1 MPPPIPIYALDFKGK
16 SRYPGVNETRA
27 GMLFAEINLSK
38 LGSFSADDLQE
49 FGKTVYGPLRPTA
62 DEAKQDYIALK
73 QSVNKGSNALRRTI
87 AKYASLGGT
96 RSYPNPSVKPM
107 LMSNPS
113 IVVSMTSNS
122 TTPIRTSGIRR
133 PKITVVSDDQ
143 CPIRIM
149 ERVIDLLTDLL
160 SSVVDSQLDILPPET
175 ELLQVIKFALSRD
188 KGVFPVANHIMD
200 KYIIP
205 LVSAF
210 LETAPWSDLKPP
222 RPSSDDLQVIHGF
235 LSQFM
240 DRARQA
246 DIAGERKQIRRVN
259 KVNRSRKIV
268 KHTLNVT
275 NISKDINEQALF
287 ELFESGLSTEDSK
300 AVYKTIIVRDVST
313 GESRGYGR
321 VIFRNAKATLAALN
335 NHQWEIG
342 GRHLYLERVQ
352 TENQNDS
359 SEDEVHAGLYD
370 FLPSPK
376 KPKLS
381 SFRLP
386 KIMEE
391 KILQVVGMHAN
402 GCPIGDIPTLVEGL
416 DFAKYGF
423 ASLTQALRSIDGIK
437 VDKKHLVHL

>member
-1 MPPPIPIYALDFKGK
+1 
-16 SRYPGVNETRA
+16 
-27 GMLFAEINLSK
+27 
-38 LGSFSADDLQE
+38 
-49 FGKTVYGPLRPTA
+49 
-62 DEAKQDYIALK
+62 
-73 QSVNKGSNALRRTI
+73 
-87 AKYASLGGT
+87 
-96 RSYPNPSVKPM
+96 
-107 LMSNPS
+107 
-113 IVVSMTSNS
+113 
-122 TTPIRTSGIRR
+122 
-133 PKITVVSDDQ
+133 
-143 CPIRIM
+143 
-149 ERVIDLLTDLL
+149 
-160 SSVVDSQLDILPPET
+160 
-175 ELLQVIKFALSRD
+175 
-188 KGVFPVANHIMD
+188 
-200 KYIIP
+200 
-205 LVSAF
+205 
-210 LETAPWSDLKPP
+210 
-222 RPSSDDLQVIHGF
+222 
-235 LSQFM
+235 M